1 MYNFLSSTKRLTI
14 SAMGIALYVILMY
27 LTQSISFGAY
37 QIRIATSLYAL
48 AYIYPFLVVPL
59 GIANLLSNFF
69 FGGLGPLDMI
79 GGTLV
84 GITTGWL
91 IAQVSIRNLNTWL
104 VALPIWTVP
113 TLCVSL
119 WLSYLLNLPYTMLVS
134 SLAVGQF
141 PPALVGVF
149 LIQALQRAYVPGG
162 SHI

>member
-14 SAMGIALYVILMY
+14 SAMVIALYVILMY

-119 WLSYLLNLPYTMLVS
+119 WLSYLLNLPYTMNNRFTS
-134 SLAVGQF
+134 SM
-141 PPALVGVF
+141 
-149 LIQALQRAYVPGG
+149 QRRFSSSSAASFSFWPIT
-162 SHI
+162 S